1 MKGQCFM
8 KEMLL
13 CRPCAEQLKSEGKV
27 KIVTSVKDK
36 QTCECCGKRRFA
48 YLCYEKEVTGNIE
61 KKGA

>member
-1 MKGQCFM
+1 M
-8 KEMLL
+8 KEILL

-36 QTCECCGKRRFA
+36 QTCECCQKRRFA
-48 YLCYEKEVTGNIE
+48 YLCYEKEVPMSLE